1 MGKNHPFSGDR
12 PPLSAEQKT
21 SCKVNNRRARPP
33 RQYVPEGFDWEAVP
47 KGIRE
52 GVKWFF
58 STLYL
63 TRLQNRRTRTEYNN
77 LPKVHMEAVL
87 TNWRHVRRWCLEE
100 GHVECDGVYAKGS
113 KAFGYRFGAKLRD
126 STFRLVPVTNRG
138 ILKRIKARRISEPI
152 YRWLEDNLGRMTAEV
167 PDHLNDDDR
176 QALQLV
182 NDGGMV
188 YNAEDESGGRFHS
201 NLTNMRSDLR
211 QYLRADGRRLV
222 QIDLKNSQPMSLVVQ
237 LDKAGVECGRYRQ
250 ACEEGTLYEMLA
262 AGTGLTRAEAKAE
275 LIQRVFFGRRGVRSR
290 VGTAFRREFGTVWK
304 FVQEVKARDHAD
316 LACLLQRTES
326 DLVVRSA
333 CEALRR
339 EHPGMFAATIHDS
352 IVCLPEDAEKVACA
366 MRQAFARVNLA
377 PRLEVQ
383 PL

>member
-1 MGKNHPFSGDR
+1 M
-12 PPLSAEQKT
+12 
-21 SCKVNNRRARPP
+21 
-33 RQYVPEGFDWEAVP
+33 P
-47 KGIRE
+47 KAIRE

-77 LPKVHMEAVL
+77 LLKVHMEAVL
-87 TNWRHVRRWCLEE
+87 TNWRHVRRWCLEQ

-113 KAFGYRFGAKLRD
+113 KAFGYRFGANLRER
-126 STFRLVPVTNRG
+126 TFRLVPVTDRG
-138 ILKRIKARRISEPI
+138 IQRRVKARKITKPL
-152 YRWLEDNLGRMTAEV
+152 YQWLEDNLRRMTAEV
-167 PDHLNDDDR
+167 PDRLSDDDR

-211 QYLRADGRRLV
+211 QHLRVDGKRLV
-222 QIDLKNSQPMSLVVQ
+222 QIDLKNSQPMSLVVR

-250 ACEEGTLYEMLA
+250 VCEEGNLYELLA
-262 AGTGLTRAEAKAE
+262 TKSGLTKEKTMAEARAEAKAE
-275 LIQRVFFGRRGVRSR
+275 LIQRVFFGRLGARSK
-290 VGTAFRREFGTVWK
+290 VGSAFKREFGAAWNY
-304 FVQEVKARDHAD
+304 VQEVKGRDHAE

-326 DLVVRSA
+326 DLVIRTV

-339 EHPGMFAATIHDS
+339 EHPGMFVATIHDS
-352 IVCLPEDAEKVACA
+352 IVCLPDDAEKVICS
-366 MRQAFARVNLA
+366 MRQAFARVNLN